1 MDRPEERK
9 SELGESKM
17 DEFEEQ
23 LVRQLRRVDAPEG
36 FALRVLDRVSDHTE
50 QQPPLRARVLTMPAW
65 SFKPRVWVGGAIAA
79 ALVLGCFAAQQ
90 VRVKQQQEKA
100 ELAQQQFDTAMRVT
114 DHALDQTRAHLERA
128 GFKLGD

>member
-1 MDRPEERK
+1 MDRPEERT

-36 FALRVLDRVSDHTE
+36 FALRVLERVSADAVRKT
-50 QQPPLRARVLTMPAW
+50 PLRARVLTMPAW

-79 ALVLGCFAAQQ
+79 TLVLGCFAAKQ
-90 VRVKQQQEKA
+90 VRVRQQQEKA

>member
-1 MDRPEERK
+1 MDRSEERK

-36 FALRVLDRVSDHTE
+36 FALRVLDRVSEDAARKT
-50 QQPPLRARVLTMPAW
+50 PLRARVLTMPAW

-79 ALVLGCFAAQQ
+79 ALVLGCFAAEQ
-90 VRVKQQQEKA
+90 VRVRQQQERA

>member
-1 MDRPEERK
+1 MDRSEERK

-17 DEFEEQ
+17 NEFEEQ
-23 LVRQLRRVDAPEG
+23 LAGQLRRVDAPEG
-36 FALRVLDRVSDHTE
+36 FALRVLDRVSDDAVRKT
-50 QQPPLRARVLTMPAW
+50 PLRARVFTMPAW

-79 ALVLGCFAAQQ
+79 ALVLVCFAAQQ
-90 VRVKQQQEKA
+90 VHVRQQQEKA